1 MAMSTPNVKP
11 PAMATGNSKAISGAH
26 SVPAPP
32 APVGSPASLSFRA
45 TGRDRSGS
53 ALGVLV
59 DASGAQQHLA
69 IAADG
74 SCTLT
79 GALPPGQKPVLL
91 YESAANVLRGGAP
104 NPDGTIS
111 YQGDSYRI
119 QSTFDGKSWTAKL
132 SSVVS

>member
-1 MAMSTPNVKP
+1 MSTTVKP
-11 PAMATGNSKAISGAH
+11 PAMPTPAATSVSSISSA
-26 SVPAPP
+26 A
-32 APVGSPASLSFRA
+32 ALSFRA

-59 DASGAQQHLA
+59 DASGVQQQLA

-74 SCTLT
+74 SCTLS
-79 GALPPGQKPVLL
+79 GALPAGQKPVLL

-104 NPDGTIS
+104 NPDGSIS

-119 QSTFDGKSWTAKL
+119 KSSFDGKGWTAKVSG
-132 SSVVS
+132 SS